1 MKRFSDFKKGD
12 MFFFNSLNLDF
23 MQPEV
28 YVMVDE
34 SIVQDTNTKS
44 FIENSALVKHL
55 ISNYEPSTSDIW
67 AITERY
73 FNSMQ
78 DKGHFIPIDD
88 IREAED
94 ICEKFGLKMEEVL

>member
-12 MFFFNSLNLDF
+12 MFFFNPLNLDF

-44 FIENSALVKHL
+44 LLRIPHWSNTLSATM
-55 ISNYEPSTSDIW
+55 SRPQATYG
-67 AITERY
+67 R
-73 FNSMQ
+73 
-78 DKGHFIPIDD
+78 
-88 IREAED
+88 
-94 ICEKFGLKMEEVL
+94 